1 MLITSVNNDIVKE
14 LVRLRDKKTRD
25 KLNSFFI
32 EGLDLCNIAYE
43 KGLLREVYILDGAKN
58 IYDGVPYTYVSLE
71 VMKKISDLESVSDY
85 FGICS
90 KKVEDDIGE
99 HILVLDDIQDPG
111 NLGTIIRSSI
121 AFNFDT
127 IVVSHATVDLY
138 NPKVVRSTKGMI
150 FNINVLVRDI
160 PTFLKELDDYTIYG
174 TDVKD
179 GIDIKDEK
187 FPTKVAIV
195 IGNEGKGISEEV
207 RKECQK
213 FLYIGMNSACE
224 SLNAGVAAS
233 IIMYEVDS
241 R

>member
-1 MLITSVNNDIVKE
+1 MLITSVNNDTVKE

-32 EGLDLCNIAYE
+32 EGIDLCNIAYE

-58 IYDGVPYTYVSLE
+58 IYDGVPYTYVSAD

-90 KKVEDDIGE
+90 KKVEDDIGSR
-99 HILVLDDIQDPG
+99 ILVLDDIQDPG
-111 NLGTIIRSSI
+111 NLGTIIRSSV

-127 IVVSHATVDLY
+127 VVVSHGTVDLY

-150 FNINVLVRDI
+150 FDVNVLLRDI
-160 PTFLKELDDYTIYG
+160 PSFLKELDDYTIYG
-174 TDVKD
+174 TDVVT
-179 GIDIKDEK
+179 GVNVEDEK
-187 FPTKVAIV
+187 MPEKLAIV

-207 RKECQK
+207 RACCHK
-213 FLYIGMNSACE
+213 FLYIGMNDKCE

-241 R
+241 K